1 MDFLPIFMSMHL
13 QEFLDYLQYE
23 KRYSEH
29 TCLAYQTDLGQ
40 YTKYLSVSYDIT
52 DLHEVN
58 YRIIRSWIVSMIE
71 SGLTPRTIKRK
82 ISTLKTYYRFL
93 KRQGIVQENPMQK
106 ILSPKVA
113 KRVPVCVEES
123 KMDFVF
129 DEVEFSADFDGARD
143 KLIMEVLYAT
153 GMRVSELVN
162 LKVTDVNFSS
172 QTLKVLGKRNKERL
186 IPFTHDFQ
194 SLLRDYLAIRSAE
207 NKSGNSPYLLVSK
220 SGDKL
225 RREFVYRQVNH
236 YLGLVTT
243 ANKKSPHVLRHTF
256 ATHMLNNGADLNS
269 IKEILGH
276 ANLSATQVYTHTT
289 IEKLKSVHNSAHPRS
304 KKR

>member
-1 MDFLPIFMSMHL
+1 MDFLPIFMSMHQ

-29 TCLAYQTDLGQ
+29 TCLAYQTDLRQ
-40 YTKYLSVSYDIT
+40 YRKYLSEDYEIDDIH
-52 DLHEVN
+52 DVG

-71 SGLTPRTIKRK
+71 GGLTPRTINRK
-82 ISTLKTYYRFL
+82 ISTLKTFYRFL
-93 KRQGIVQENPMQK
+93 KRQGIVEENPMQK

-113 KRVPVCVEES
+113 KRLPVFVEES
-123 KMDFVF
+123 KMQFLF
-129 DEVEFSADFDGARD
+129 DEVEFTTDYAGARD
-143 KLIMEVLYAT
+143 KLILELLYAT

-162 LKVTDVNFSS
+162 LKVSDISFSTQS
-172 QTLKVLGKRNKERL
+172 LKVLGKRNKERL
-186 IPFTHDFQ
+186 IPFTHDFHA
-194 SLLRDYLAIRSAE
+194 LLRNYLTIRDQE
-207 NKSGNSPYLLVSK
+207 NKSASSPYLLLAS

-225 RREFVYRQVNH
+225 RREFVYRQVKH